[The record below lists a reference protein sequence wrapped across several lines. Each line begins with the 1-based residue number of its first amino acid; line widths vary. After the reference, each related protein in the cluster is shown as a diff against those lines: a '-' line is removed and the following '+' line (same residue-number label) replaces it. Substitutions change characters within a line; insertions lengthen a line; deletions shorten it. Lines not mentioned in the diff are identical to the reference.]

1 MRQSIIHV
9 AAVSLLLSGTAHA
22 EGYATP
28 GQVEMGGTFQIAN
41 VTEVTEKPDGGG
53 SEEGVT
59 ATAIQISPTTG
70 YWVSSW
76 FELIG
81 SMDIRQTTVAN
92 GDASFTSVGIGAGPG
107 AFMKLG
113 NARLGPYVL
122 AHVFTETI
130 QVFGPDD
137 QTTSGPGATVGVQF
151 KLPVAGGGVIVLGAA
166 ADYSN
171 LKVSTDATATQ
182 AQGTYTSFGTSVGF
196 LGYF

>member
-1 MRQSIIHV
+1 MRTSITFTLATILL
-9 AAVSLLLSGTAHA
+9 AAAATAHA
-22 EGYATP
+22 EGYASA
-28 GQVEMGGTFQIAN
+28 GQVEMGGTFQVAN
-41 VTEVTEKPDGGG
+41 VTTKPDGG
-53 SEEGVT
+53 EEQT
-59 ATAIQISPTTG
+59 ATAIQISPVTG

-76 FELIG
+76 FELLG

-92 GDASFTSVGIGAGPG
+92 GDSSITSVGIGAGPG
-107 AFMKLG
+107 AFLKLG

-122 AHVFTETI
+122 AHVFTETV
-130 QVFGPDD
+130 QVFGPAD

-151 KLPVAGGGVIVLGAA
+151 KLPVAGGGVVVLGAA

-171 LKVSTDATATQ
+171 LKVSTETTE

>member
-1 MRQSIIHV
+1 MRRSITIT
-9 AAVSLLLSGTAHA
+9 ATLALLFLSATVHA

-41 VTEVTEKPDGGG
+41 ETTALDGG
-53 SEEGVT
+53 EEVT

-76 FELIG
+76 FELLG

-130 QVFGPDD
+130 QVFGPGDM
-137 QTTSGPGATVGVQF
+137 TTAGPGATVGVQF

-182 AQGTYTSFGTSVGF
+182 AQGTFTSFGTSVGF

>member
-1 MRQSIIHV
+1 MRRSITSTF
-9 AAVSLLLSGTAHA
+9 AVLLLSATAHA

-41 VTEVTEKPDGGG
+41 ITEKPDGGD
-53 SEEGVT
+53 EVT

-76 FELIG
+76 FEFLG
-81 SMDIRQTTVAN
+81 TMDIRQTTIAN

-151 KLPVAGGGVIVLGAA
+151 KLPVAGGGVIVLGGA

-182 AQGTYTSFGTSVGF
+182 AQGTFTSFGTNVGF